1 MYASKTIISFIR
13 TVECGTQAAAAQ
25 SLGISAAAVGQ
36 NLTRLEHGLGVKLFK
51 RTTRE
56 LTLTDEGRLLY
67 QRARAPIQALDEINH
82 IFDEQKNIASGE
94 IRISST
100 RKLSETIV
108 LNLIAEFSQQHP
120 KVTFSIDANDAP
132 VNLQRDNVDVVFRIG
147 ALQQQNII
155 ARKLGDNPLGVYCSP
170 AYKSKHGIPK
180 TIDDLAHHN
189 CLQYIFPGN
198 QLKWIWTFHDKQEVR
213 VRTEGTLSF
222 NDPMPLVHACRQ
234 GLGLIQTDQLSVQTF
249 LADGS
254 LISVLDDFRPA
265 PFSINLCYATRE
277 HLPLRVRRFVDF
289 VVDKNLSGYFGNS
302 E

>member
-13 TVECGTQAAAAQ
+13 TVESGTQAAAAQ

-36 NLTRLEHGLGVKLFK
+36 SLTRLESSLGVKLFK

-67 QRARAPIQALDEINH
+67 QRARAPVQALDEINH
-82 IFDEQKNIASGE
+82 VFDEQKNIASGE
-94 IRISST
+94 IRVSCT

-120 KVTFSIDANDAP
+120 HVTFSIDSNDAP
-132 VNLQRDNVDVVFRIG
+132 VNIQRDNVDVVFRIG

-155 ARKLGDNPLGVYCSP
+155 ARNIGENPLGVYCSP
-170 AYKSKHGIPK
+170 AYKDRHGIPE
-180 TIDDLAHHN
+180 TIDDLSRHN

-198 QLKWIWTFHDKQEVR
+198 QLKWVWTFQDKQEVR
-213 VRTEGTLSF
+213 ARTEGTMSF
-222 NDPMPLVHACRQ
+222 NDPMPLVQACRK

-249 LADGS
+249 LTDGS
-254 LISVLDDFRPA
+254 LISVLDEFRPA

-289 VVDKNLSGYFGNS
+289 VVDKSQAAYFLV
-302 E
+302 